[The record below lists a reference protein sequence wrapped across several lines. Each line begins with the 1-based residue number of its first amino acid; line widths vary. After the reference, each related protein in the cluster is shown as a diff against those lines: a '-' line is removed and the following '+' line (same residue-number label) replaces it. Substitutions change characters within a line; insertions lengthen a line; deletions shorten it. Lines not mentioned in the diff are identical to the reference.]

1 MHHIEPH
8 YLWRDRYIASE
19 DDRSPFH
26 GRVYSEFEF
35 SNKMYNYFI
44 HPQWDEFGSPT
55 LYLKVIYADY
65 EMGFVM
71 IEMLGEWNDCI
82 QNDVMFLK
90 REIIDLMTD
99 AGIHKFILIGENL
112 LNFHGGD
119 DDYYQEWS
127 EEVRE
132 EGGWICFLNLREH
145 IIEEMV
151 EARLQFYLSFDAP
164 FNQVDWRPYKPQ
176 LLFKKIELLMHNPI
190 QRILPG

>member
-1 MHHIEPH
+1 MHHIEP
-8 YLWRDRYIASE
+8 YYRWRDRYISSKDA
-19 DDRSPFH
+19 RSPFY

-35 SNKMYNYFI
+35 SNKIYNYFI

-55 LYLKVIYADY
+55 LYIKVIFADY
-65 EMGFVM
+65 EAGYVI

-82 QNDVMFLK
+82 QNDIMFLK
-90 REIIDLMTD
+90 QDVVDLMTEE
-99 AGIHKFILIGENL
+99 GIHKFIFIGENI

-145 IIEEMV
+145 VIEEMAQ
-151 EARLQFYLSFDAP
+151 ARLQFHVYFDAP
-164 FNQVDWRPYKPQ
+164 FDEFNWRPYKPQ
-176 LLFKKIELLMHNPI
+176 LLFEKINTYMRNPSKL
-190 QRILPG
+190 ILPG